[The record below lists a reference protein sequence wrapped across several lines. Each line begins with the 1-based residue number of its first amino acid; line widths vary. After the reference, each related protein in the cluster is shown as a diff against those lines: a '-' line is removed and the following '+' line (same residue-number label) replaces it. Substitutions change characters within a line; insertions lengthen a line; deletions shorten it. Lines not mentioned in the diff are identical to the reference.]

1 LESLVAF
8 GILGGAIGFLF
19 ALAMYY
25 VLSKEDVGN
34 ERMIEIWKAIREGS
48 SAYMKRQTKT
58 ILPFSAVMSVIVFV
72 AVYLGYKARL
82 LGAYPQFEEEVLK
95 ESALVGIS
103 VFLGSLSS
111 VIAAFF
117 SMDASTR
124 ANVRAAAGAIKS
136 SQRAL
141 RNSVL
146 GGAVLGLSVPSLS
159 LLFISTIYLAY
170 SAFFGASIQSP
181 ITLRFVLDSMAG
193 FAFGASLSALFAQ
206 LGGGIYTKAADIG
219 ADLVGKLEASIP
231 EDDPRNPAVIADQVG
246 DNVGDCA
253 GRGAD
258 IFESVTA
265 ETIGAMMIGWAT
277 YYILSN
283 AGLPIEYS
291 SKFMF
296 LPLLV
301 SIVGIAAAIPGIL
314 TIIMQKK
321 YKDPIEP
328 MRNGVIVSSIISL
341 ILLPLLYKYE
351 LPDIWLNLYI
361 ASIVGIATGIV
372 MVLVTN
378 YYTGLKSKSVIEIAE
393 SSKSGPALTF
403 LSGLSVGMKS
413 TIIPIVTISIA
424 ILASFYALYAA
435 PLPEVLQNSVGG
447 VNLSRFIYGIYGSAT
462 ATMAMITLAGIIMT
476 LDGSG
481 PIADNAGGIAEM
493 SGLSEEVRER
503 LEPLDALGNVTKA
516 LTKGYAMGSAALA
529 ALLLF
534 QAFVQDY
541 VARDPS
547 VLYATTSGISISLA
561 GFANAL
567 MNFLSGLVV
576 TKPVILI
583 SILIGAMLPYYFTS
597 MGLRAVTR
605 AAYMMVEEVRRQ
617 FKERPGI
624 LEGKEK
630 PDYYRAVDISTQ
642 YAIKNMIGPSLSI
655 IVTPLVL
662 GILFGG
668 QAVGA
673 LVVGATASS
682 IVLGIMMMWGGAA
695 WDNSK
700 KYVEAGNLGGKG
712 SPVHE
717 ATVVGDTVG
726 DPLKDTVGPS
736 LHILIKLLNTISLV
750 FIPLYMLYI
759 LQALFP

>member
-1 LESLVAF
+1 
-8 GILGGAIGFLF
+8 
-19 ALAMYY
+19 
-25 VLSKEDVGN
+25 
-34 ERMIEIWKAIREGS
+34 
-48 SAYMKRQTKT
+48 
-58 ILPFSAVMSVIVFV
+58 
-72 AVYLGYKARL
+72 
-82 LGAYPQFEEEVLK
+82 
-95 ESALVGIS
+95 
-103 VFLGSLSS
+103 
-111 VIAAFF
+111 
-117 SMDASTR
+117 
-124 ANVRAAAGAIKS
+124 
-136 SQRAL
+136 
-141 RNSVL
+141 
-146 GGAVLGLSVPSLS
+146 
-159 LLFISTIYLAY
+159 
-170 SAFFGASIQSP
+170 
-181 ITLRFVLDSMAG
+181 
-193 FAFGASLSALFAQ
+193 
-206 LGGGIYTKAADIG
+206 
-219 ADLVGKLEASIP
+219 
-231 EDDPRNPAVIADQVG
+231 
-246 DNVGDCA
+246 
-253 GRGAD
+253 
-258 IFESVTA
+258 
-265 ETIGAMMIGWAT
+265 
-277 YYILSN
+277 
-283 AGLPIEYS
+283 
-291 SKFMF
+291 
-296 LPLLV
+296 
-301 SIVGIAAAIPGIL
+301 
-314 TIIMQKK
+314 
-321 YKDPIEP
+321 
-328 MRNGVIVSSIISL
+328 
-341 ILLPLLYKYE
+341 
-351 LPDIWLNLYI
+351 
-361 ASIVGIATGIV
+361 
-372 MVLVTN
+372 
-378 YYTGLKSKSVIEIAE
+378 
-393 SSKSGPALTF
+393 
-403 LSGLSVGMKS
+403 
-413 TIIPIVTISIA
+413 
-424 ILASFYALYAA
+424 
-435 PLPEVLQNSVGG
+435 
-447 VNLSRFIYGIYGSAT
+447 
-462 ATMAMITLAGIIMT
+462 
-476 LDGSG
+476 
-481 PIADNAGGIAEM
+481 
-493 SGLSEEVRER
+493 
-503 LEPLDALGNVTKA
+503 
-516 LTKGYAMGSAALA
+516 MGSAALA

-605 AAYMMVEEVRRQ
+605 AAYMIVEEVRRQ

-695 WDNSK
+695 WDNAK